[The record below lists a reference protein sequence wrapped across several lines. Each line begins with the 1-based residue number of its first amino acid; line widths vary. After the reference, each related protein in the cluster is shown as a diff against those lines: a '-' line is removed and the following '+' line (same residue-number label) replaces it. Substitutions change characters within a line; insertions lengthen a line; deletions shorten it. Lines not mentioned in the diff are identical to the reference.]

1 MPASYLH
8 GVETIEIDKGPRP
21 VQLVKTAVIGIVGTA
36 AAGPV
41 NTPILVSNER
51 DFAQFGEDI
60 AGSTILDALQHIY
73 QQKGTVCVVV
83 NVLDPAIHKTVVT
96 DEVVNVAADGSF
108 RTSRP
113 AIAAVSIKSA
123 NGATVYTAG
132 TDYQIDLRSGR
143 GQRIGNPTQV
153 EKDTWA
159 LKLEVATAL
168 ADKAAI
174 SSAGQAFL
182 QSAGLSA
189 DAAKLA
195 WASSVLTKS
204 AAYGQV
210 VGLAERL
217 RDAAR
222 RAAKA
227 AHDEVALKA
236 ALDAQRA
243 AADAAVAKLLK
254 GF

>member
-132 TDYQIDLRSGR
+132 TDFQIDLRSGR
-143 GQRIGNPTQV
+143 GQRIGNGAIAASTVAAPTQ
-153 EKDTWA
+153 
-159 LKLEVATAL
+159 LK
-168 ADKAAI
+168 I
-174 SSAGQAFL
+174 SYSY
-182 QSAGLSA
+182 A
-189 DAAKLA
+189 DATKVTPADVIGSVGASGQRLGMKALRDSYALFGFYPKILIAPVFASLASVSAELIATAKLA
-195 WASSVLTKS
+195 NGVS
-204 AAYGQV
+204 AA
-210 VGLAERL
+210 LA
-217 RDAAR
+217 AAR
-222 RAAKA
+222 EAKSDTAA
-227 AHDEVALKA
+227 
-236 ALDAQRA
+236 
-243 AADAAVAKLLK
+243 
-254 GF
+254 